1 MHVDGFP
8 PLDDAVKYGSK
19 IARPKGLVFSVTLLC
34 ANNELLPV
42 LEGLLLIKVLHSI
55 EDFRHEFAALFF
67 VSNILLPSIPQK
79 PQLEPRRDGLLVER
93 RIQRL
98 AAARVDHRQA
108 TVPAARADGAAPPC
122 RE

>member
-1 MHVDGFP
+1 MFEVPPLSPDLQLMHVDGLP

-19 IARPKGLVFSVTLLC
+19 IARPKGLVFSVTLLS

-67 VSNILLPSIPQK
+67 VSNILLPCIPQE
-79 PQLEPRRDGLLVER
+79 PQLEQSIVVDGLF
-93 RIQRL
+93 I
-98 AAARVDHRQA
+98 ASA
-108 TVPAARADGAAPPC
+108 
-122 RE
+122 